1 VPFVSPYVP
10 QQPSPRI
17 QELGQRVA
25 LLLAE
30 FRQKYPDLS
39 DEEVRQALSFLSDD
53 APDRPASARPAI
65 AAVVAGVAVAAG
77 LGVYLVGGR
86 VALPHGAAFPAIL
99 AAAIAVIAAV
109 VVRRRRE

>member
-1 VPFVSPYVP
+1 MPFVSPYVP

-39 DEEVRQALSFLSDD
+39 DEEVRQALALASDRS
-53 APDRPASARPAI
+53 PDHRDARPAV
-65 AAVVAGVAVAAG
+65 AAVVVGAAVAAG
-77 LGVYLVGGR
+77 LGAYLVGGR
-86 VALPHGAAFPAIL
+86 IPFLHGAAFPAVL
-99 AAAIAVIAAV
+99 AAAVAVLAAV
-109 VVRRRRE
+109 VARRRRE

>member
-1 VPFVSPYVP
+1 MPFVSPYVP

-39 DEEVRQALSFLSDD
+39 DEEVRQALAFLSED
-53 APDRPASARPAI
+53 APDRADRARPAVAAAVGGLAVAAGI
-65 AAVVAGVAVAAG
+65 GVYFLGGAGSHLGGAALPLLGAVGVAVVAAVVA
-77 LGVYLVGGR
+77 
-86 VALPHGAAFPAIL
+86 
-99 AAAIAVIAAV
+99 
-109 VVRRRRE
+109 RRRRE

>member
-1 VPFVSPYVP
+1 MPFVSPYVP

-39 DEEVRQALSFLSDD
+39 DEEVRQALAFLSDNS
-53 APDRPASARPAI
+53 PDRPESARPAV
-65 AAVVAGVAVAAG
+65 AAVIGGLAVAAG
-77 LGVYLVGGR
+77 IGVYFLRGAGPHLGAA
-86 VALPHGAAFPAIL
+86 ALPLLGA
-99 AAAIAVIAAV
+99 VGVAV
-109 VVRRRRE
+109 VAAMLVRRRRE